1 MGKATA
7 GVLEELA
14 QFFGAQALG
23 GIGVAPIRAQ
33 SYQPG
38 GSGGYDPVTDMR
50 LANLV
55 ASGLTQKQW
64 ARTRQALD
72 ELSAADV
79 EVLRLACGDRHDERF
94 PRVAAQLP
102 EALEQGRRIAER
114 WARTAQL
121 EELHRVLRQRGVSGV
136 AAAQRILEEEPR
148 VRVRVGWR
156 EVQRAAYV
164 GVREGEID
172 VGEQAT
178 ARVDAAVEA
187 YVRARDAVPSM
198 KRAKREREERRCAEY
213 RASLRASR
221 EEKERARFEARLRRA
236 AT

>member
-1 MGKATA
+1 MGKATR

-14 QFFGAQALG
+14 QFFGAQVMA
-23 GIGVAPIRAQ
+23 GIGAVPIRAQ
-33 SYQPG
+33 SYEPG
-38 GSGGYDPVTDMR
+38 GSGGYNPVTDTR

-55 ASGLTQKQW
+55 ANGLTQKQW

-79 EVLRLACGDRHDERF
+79 EVLRLASADREGF
-94 PRVAAQLP
+94 TRVAAQLP
-102 EALEQGRRIAER
+102 EALEQGRRLAER
-114 WARTAQL
+114 CARMTLL
-121 EELHRVLRQRGVSGV
+121 EELHRVLRQRGVGGV
-136 AAAQRILEEEPR
+136 TAAQRILEEEARIRP
-148 VRVRVGWR
+148 RVGWR
-156 EVQRAAYV
+156 EVQRAALV

-178 ARVDAAVEA
+178 ARVEAAVEA
-187 YVRARDAVPSM
+187 YVRARDAIGSH
-198 KRAKREREERRCAEY
+198 KRARCEREERRRAEL

-236 AT
+236 T